1 MGSLAFLRNR
11 VRFAAW
17 RLAGFAALLSRP
29 ACLHVLQPLFCLA
42 ACLHALPD
50 NFAPLC
56 LAASLRLNC
65 SRVVVVTLA
74 NPRCWRFSPT
84 PTATEVRLIRSP
96 SPCSKERR
104 GITVTDSRGFSPHSS
119 NSERHVALPRTQRRS
134 SIFGCVHPVSPS
146 SRGGGQPPNIRR
158 VQFALRFRAV
168 YHFVDK
174 LPHLLSTISIFL
186 AIYYFV
192 GFMLLDFGAE
202 IRG

>member
-1 MGSLAFLRNR
+1 MRRASFVRARCRPHAFAHPAYANARAFARAALLRCARSPHRKEWKNASGPEMGSLALLRNR

-17 RLAGFAALLSRP
+17 RLAGFAALP
-29 ACLHVLQPLFCLA
+29 
-42 ACLHALPD
+42 
-50 NFAPLC
+50 
-56 LAASLRLNC
+56 LRLNC

-74 NPRCWRFSPT
+74 GPRCWRFSPT
-84 PTATEVRLIRSP
+84 PTAREVRLIRSP

-158 VQFALRFRAV
+158 VQFALRFRAAH
-168 YHFVDK
+168 HF
-174 LPHLLSTISIFL
+174 LLTNYPTFCQQFQSF
-186 AIYYFV
+186 
-192 GFMLLDFGAE
+192 
-202 IRG
+202 